1 MLAYKK
7 TPAGSVTVT
16 DGLSILLFP
25 VAGDGLTILNA
36 TVFPVVALNASVTSS
51 PLASSANPNER

>member
-1 MLAYKK
+1 M
-7 TPAGSVTVT
+7 PAGSVTVT

-36 TVFPVVALNASVTSS
+36 IVFPVVTLNASETYS
-51 PLASSANPNER
+51 PLASAANPNER